1 MTSETKYFGS
11 PLDSDSFKFK
21 GFDVTSTNIRGLDIF
36 DPSRSITPATSSVL
50 RGLES
55 FYNLVCMDR

>member
-21 GFDVTSTNIRGLDIF
+21 GFGVTSSNIRGLDIF
-36 DPSRSITPATSSVL
+36 DPSRSITPAPVRFCEVGVFL
-50 RGLES
+50 QLG
-55 FYNLVCMDR
+55 FYG